1 MQINNKEK
9 AELIRKKIIDAGNF
23 ANMTDEELE
32 EAIAL
37 EIDKEFAG
45 QYMSLS
51 EKADIADQ
59 VFSLIRGLGILD
71 SILYDDDITE
81 IMINGK
87 DDIFIEKAGKL
98 MRLEERFESNEKLE
112 DVIQKIVAMAG
123 REVNEANPIVDT
135 RLADG
140 SRVNVVLPPISL
152 KGPIVTIRKFSKEPM
167 TVDKLIR
174 YGSITPQ
181 IAEVLEVLVKAKY
194 NIFICGGTG
203 SGKTTFLN
211 AVSNYIPRDERVI
224 TIEDSAELQITNVD
238 NLVSLETRNANTA
251 GVGAV
256 TIRDLIKSALRMRPE
271 RIVVGEVRGA
281 EALDMLQAMNTGH
294 DGSLS
299 TGHANSTRDMLS
311 RLETMV
317 LQGAEGLPLEAIR
330 QQIASAVDII
340 IHLSRLRDKSR
351 KTMEITEVVGYENGK
366 IILNP
371 LYVFE
376 EDKEKSKSSGKVVGS
391 LVRTENALQHKEKLE
406 SSGYTLTI

>member
-98 MRLEERFESNEKLE
+98 IRLEESFESNEKLE

-181 IAEVLEVLVKAKY
+181 IAEVWR
-194 NIFICGGTG
+194 FW
-203 SGKTTFLN
+203 
-211 AVSNYIPRDERVI
+211 
-224 TIEDSAELQITNVD
+224 
-238 NLVSLETRNANTA
+238 
-251 GVGAV
+251 
-256 TIRDLIKSALRMRPE
+256 
-271 RIVVGEVRGA
+271 
-281 EALDMLQAMNTGH
+281 
-294 DGSLS
+294 
-299 TGHANSTRDMLS
+299 
-311 RLETMV
+311 
-317 LQGAEGLPLEAIR
+317 
-330 QQIASAVDII
+330 
-340 IHLSRLRDKSR
+340 
-351 KTMEITEVVGYENGK
+351 
-366 IILNP
+366 
-371 LYVFE
+371 
-376 EDKEKSKSSGKVVGS
+376 
-391 LVRTENALQHKEKLE
+391 
-406 SSGYTLTI
+406 